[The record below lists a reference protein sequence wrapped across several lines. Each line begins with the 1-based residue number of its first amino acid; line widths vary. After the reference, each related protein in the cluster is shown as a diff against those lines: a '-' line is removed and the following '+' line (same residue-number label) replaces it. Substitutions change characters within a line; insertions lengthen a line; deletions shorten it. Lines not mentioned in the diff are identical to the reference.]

1 MKILIILLLKNKM
14 KRIVFI
20 ACGLAL
26 IGIGCKKS
34 TTNNPSTTTTTT
46 NNFSYKLDGTAMTI
60 DSAKATLYT
69 LGLAPYNRMID
80 VFAFK
85 GGLEVLEFHFKP
97 VTGSSIADGTFANS
111 WLTYK
116 SGINFP
122 NDYFNSTSGSLN
134 ITLCD
139 TINKKI
145 EGTFNFVGNNGT
157 TNKNITDGVLK
168 VDITSVQ

>member
-1 MKILIILLLKNKM
+1 M